1 MAGKKLLNCFV
12 KFKNDCGFYDY
23 FRVVRQED
31 NLCTLIPISNQKLP
45 IKIRKKVD
53 ELEKVQVVKVC
64 LSLKDINNINLA
76 LISNEEYN
84 LKHRF
89 TKMFEEAWMMNG
101 HHDECILHVENH
113 KYPHL
118 FYSFGFFAKYLNK
131 NEKTYYRMRIYKL
144 LYQCDK
150 ICR

>member
-53 ELEKVQVVKVC
+53 E
-64 LSLKDINNINLA
+64 
-76 LISNEEYN
+76 EYN

-89 TKMFEEAWMMNG
+89 TKMFEEAWMING
-101 HHDECILHVENH
+101 HYDDCILHVENH

-118 FYSFGFFAKYLNK
+118 FYHFGFFTKYLNK
-131 NEKTYYRMRIYKL
+131 DEKTYYRMRIYKL

>member
-53 ELEKVQVVKVC
+53 ELEKVQ
-64 LSLKDINNINLA
+64 NNNYCA
-76 LISNEEYN
+76 DTCDYC
-84 LKHRF
+84 
-89 TKMFEEAWMMNG
+89 AWNPFNTFI
-101 HHDECILHVENH
+101 DR
-113 KYPHL
+113 
-118 FYSFGFFAKYLNK
+118 GF
-131 NEKTYYRMRIYKL
+131 
-144 LYQCDK
+144 
-150 ICR
+150 